1 MREHHGTREREKAS
15 VRERQREAG
24 ARDSS
29 LRENPEC
36 RAQVMYSDKLSAV
49 IHVADKSDPVSE
61 AYLATFKKVGHIMPE
76 TESMNWLQT
85 ASETQQVRHGQRVR
99 HRHRVKHTASETQKM
114 SELDRVSEGGNG
126 SEAGCRSLLR

>member
-1 MREHHGTREREKAS
+1 MREHHGTRERKS
-15 VRERQREAG
+15 RREREAKETE
-24 ARDSS
+24 AMCERYT

-76 TESMNWLQT
+76 TESVNW
-85 ASETQQVRHGQRVR
+85 
-99 HRHRVKHTASETQKM
+99 
-114 SELDRVSEGGNG
+114 
-126 SEAGCRSLLR
+126 